1 MSPKNPIFA
10 AAMDRNHLIAMF
22 AVAAMLLPAV
32 TSCRQEELI
41 QKPSV
46 TPVEPGGD
54 DPSGPVSCLG
64 FYLLNEG
71 NMGSNK
77 STLDWY
83 DATNGNYVR
92 NIYGAI
98 NPDVPKELGDVGN
111 DLQIYGSR
119 LYAVINCS
127 NKVEILDAAT
137 CRRLGQVN
145 IPNCRYIA
153 FDGPYAYVTSY
164 AGPVRID
171 PEYKQIGYV
180 AKIDTATMA
189 VVDTVH
195 VGFQPDGL
203 AVAGRRLYV
212 ANSGGYMVP
221 NYENTVSVIDIPSFK
236 LEKNIEIAINLHN
249 IIADSRGQL
258 WISSRGDYY
267 DDPSRLYC
275 YDIAAGKVTVDLD
288 IPVSDMWLDG
298 DCLYVVATS
307 WSYVTMSNE
316 TKYAVVDV
324 VERTKVQDCFITDGT
339 EKRIAVPYGVAVN
352 PVTKEIYVTDA
363 RNYVN
368 PGDIY
373 CFTPEGKLKWTATTG
388 DIPAHFAFRLK

>member
-1 MSPKNPIFA
+1 MSQKKPIFVV
-10 AAMDRNHLIAMF
+10 AMDRKRLIAMF
-22 AVAAMLLPAV
+22 AVTAMLVPAF
-32 TSCRQEELI
+32 TSCREEELI
-41 QKPSV
+41 QKPVV
-46 TPVEPGGD
+46 TPVGPGGD
-54 DPSGPVSCLG
+54 NSSGPVSCLG

-77 STLDWY
+77 STLDWF
-83 DATNGNYVR
+83 DATNEQYVR

-258 WISSRGDYY
+258 TTTPRVFTAMTLRPERLRPISIFRFPTCGSTVTASMLSRRRGAM
-267 DDPSRLYC
+267 SRCQMKRNMLLWMLWSGQKSRT
-275 YDIAAGKVTVDLD
+275 ALSLTAQRN
-288 IPVSDMWLDG
+288 VSPFPTAWLSI
-298 DCLYVVATS
+298 L
-307 WSYVTMSNE
+307 
-316 TKYAVVDV
+316 
-324 VERTKVQDCFITDGT
+324 
-339 EKRIAVPYGVAVN
+339 
-352 PVTKEIYVTDA
+352 
-363 RNYVN
+363 
-368 PGDIY
+368 
-373 CFTPEGKLKWTATTG
+373 
-388 DIPAHFAFRLK
+388 